1 MQLFAHL
8 FEDLLLFVYHCF
20 DRVVIHGYLSGL
32 CRPEQAVYFFRD
44 VGGERVISKE
54 VLSRRTQQYQA
65 WVEAY
70 ARNHQIT
77 IEWAEKGV
85 RKEDYLRPEL
95 RHMERK
101 NQHGVYFILKSM
113 EQGNTFRSSVP
124 KYPTPDPNYRI
135 LAKQRSRFPFAC
147 ACSVFTRIGRRT
159 HLLFSYIL
167 IRSLDAVCAV
177 SILKM

>member
-8 FEDLLLFVYHCF
+8 FKDLLLFVYHCF

-32 CRPEQAVYFFRD
+32 SRPEQAVYFFRD

-113 EQGNTFRSSVP
+113 EQGNTFRSRSP
-124 KYPTPDPNYRI
+124 STPPPIPTIAFWPNS
-135 LAKQRSRFPFAC
+135 AA
-147 ACSVFTRIGRRT
+147 A
-159 HLLFSYIL
+159 
-167 IRSLDAVCAV
+167 SLTTT
-177 SILKM
+177 SISAMRC

>member
-1 MQLFAHL
+1 MYRTSSARRKVFPSTHCFSAPRLIVRQPIPVAPAPQNPYSGDPRRGPMQLFAHH
-8 FEDLLLFVYHCF
+8 FEDLLLFVSHCF

-32 CRPEQAVYFFRD
+32 SRPEQAVYFFRD

-77 IEWAEKGV
+77 IQWAEKGV

-101 NQHGVYFILKSM
+101 NQ
-113 EQGNTFRSSVP
+113 
-124 KYPTPDPNYRI
+124 
-135 LAKQRSRFPFAC
+135 
-147 ACSVFTRIGRRT
+147 
-159 HLLFSYIL
+159 
-167 IRSLDAVCAV
+167 
-177 SILKM
+177 